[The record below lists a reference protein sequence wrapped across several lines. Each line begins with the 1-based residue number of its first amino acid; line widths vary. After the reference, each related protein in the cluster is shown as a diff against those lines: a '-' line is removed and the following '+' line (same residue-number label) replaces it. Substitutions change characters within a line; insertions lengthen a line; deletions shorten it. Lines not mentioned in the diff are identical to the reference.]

1 MIVEQMLKNIQIPL
15 LHVAD
20 GSALF
25 QSDCLNIMTLIPDN
39 TNI

>member
-1 MIVEQMLKNIQIPL
+1 MIVEQMKNIQIPL

-25 QSDCLNIMTLIPDN
+25 QGDCLNIMTLIPDN